1 MKVTLLTLLLSVL
14 CLGKVDPP
22 NYDFSLDELK
32 IFSPFNKLE
41 DIQKK
46 YQNLSLI
53 EDNGALK
60 IYKTYHTQLRYKFPV
75 LFQTKKGVV
84 TDFYARLPAYFLH
97 DVFHQSLIN
106 RYKMQDHYHKDQE
119 QAVYI
124 WKNRENIHHVYSGA
138 CSITCFPIY
147 YAQYPE
153 KHDFGAF
160 TPIIKKLHQ
169 SYLDN
174 FGSVKV
180 PLEMKK

>member
-1 MKVTLLTLLLSVL
+1 MKILIILIIFSTMNF
-14 CLGKVDPP
+14 GKVDPP

-32 IFSPFNKLE
+32 IFSPFNKFE

-46 YQNLSLI
+46 YKSITLV
-53 EDNGALK
+53 EDAGGTK
-60 IYKTYHTQLRYKFPV
+60 VYKAYHTQLRYKFPV
-75 LFQTKKGVV
+75 LFQVRKGVV

-97 DVFHQSLIN
+97 NVFHQSLIN
-106 RYKMQDHYHKDQE
+106 RYKKQDHYHKDQE

-124 WKNRENIHHVYSGA
+124 WKNRNNIHHVYSGA

-153 KHDFGAF
+153 KHDLGEFI
-160 TPIIKKLHQ
+160 PIIKKLHQ

-174 FGSVKV
+174 FGERKVK
-180 PLEMKK
+180 EEKK